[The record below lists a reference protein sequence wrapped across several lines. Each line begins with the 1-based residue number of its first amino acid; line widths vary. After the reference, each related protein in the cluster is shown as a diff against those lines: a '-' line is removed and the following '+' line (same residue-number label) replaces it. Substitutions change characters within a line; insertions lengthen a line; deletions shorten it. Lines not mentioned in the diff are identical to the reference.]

1 VVVTAKDIEQA
12 EAIVDAAIASAE
24 PYHVVR
30 ISAAVEGRSSRD
42 VLALSIA
49 ALADEARDAGCSV
62 VVVVSDADL
71 ASAEQL
77 DRIRLDLEGA
87 RGGIDVVRMVLV
99 GSPVLS
105 RILAL
110 PSARAVATRVG
121 MRAML

>member
-1 VVVTAKDIEQA
+1 MVVTAKDIEHA
-12 EAIVDAAIASAE
+12 EAAVDAAIVSAE

-30 ISAAVEGRSSRD
+30 ISAAVEGRASWPGLASSI
-42 VLALSIA
+42 V
-49 ALADEARDAGCSV
+49 ALADEARDVGRCV

-71 ASAEQL
+71 ASAKQL
-77 DRIRLDLEGA
+77 DRIRLDLEGP

-105 RILAL
+105 RILEL

>member
-1 VVVTAKDIEQA
+1 VVVTAKDIEHA
-12 EAIVDAAIASAE
+12 EATVDAAIASAE

-30 ISAAVEGRSSRD
+30 ISAAVEGRSSCEA
-42 VLALSIA
+42 LATSIA
-49 ALADEARDAGCSV
+49 ALADEARDAGRCV

-71 ASAEQL
+71 ASAKQL
-77 DRIRLDLEGA
+77 DRIRMDLEGS
-87 RGGIDVVRMVLV
+87 RGGIDVVRMVLI

-105 RILAL
+105 RILAM

>member
-1 VVVTAKDIEQA
+1 VVTAKDVEHA
-12 EAIVDAAIASAE
+12 EAAVDEAIASAE

-30 ISAAVEGRSSRD
+30 ISAAVEGRASRD
-42 VLALSIA
+42 VLSSSIA
-49 ALADEARDAGCSV
+49 ALADEARDAGRSIV
-62 VVVVSDADL
+62 VVVTDADL
-71 ASAEQL
+71 ASAKQL
-77 DRIRLDLEGA
+77 DRIRLDLEGS
-87 RGGIDVVRMVLV
+87 RGGIDVVRMVLI